1 MLRRR
6 AVVKPFN
13 RPVQVAAGVIGPRHS
28 PMTALARILMRQV

>member
-13 RPVQVAAGVIGPRHS
+13 RPVQVAAGVIGARRRPTS
-28 PMTALARILMRQV
+28 ALARILVRQV